1 MPGRA
6 DATPFAPPEPGL
18 GTRRQPEAGP
28 AAMVAAIA
36 VEGLGK
42 RYPGSEAWALRE
54 LTFEVPRGESF
65 GVVGENG
72 SGKSTLLDLLMG
84 ATRPTAGRLSVEGAT
99 ASLLELGAGFFVEL
113 TGWQNAV
120 HAGLL
125 AGLDPAGARSLARAA
140 EEFAELGDFFHRPV
154 RTYSAGM
161 IMRLG
166 FAVAASLAAPIVLVD
181 EVLAV
186 GDAYF
191 QRKCVDRL
199 LKIRSEGATLVLA
212 SHDLHAVKSLCDR
225 AVWLE
230 RGRAKVVG
238 PASEVVG
245 AYEEQVR
252 RRTAAESGLAAGRRG
267 TGEVVIRDVRFR
279 DAAGQERAEFAT
291 GESLRVEVL
300 FETTRPLESPVMG
313 VAVFRDDGVYC
324 YGPNSRLDR
333 RLEGTYDGCYLLA
346 AEFEDLPLLAGAYEA
361 SVAFYDREHV
371 YAYAWDHRMYPF
383 RVVSDGPEHGLVRL
397 RHRFQVTRVER

>member
-1 MPGRA
+1 
-6 DATPFAPPEPGL
+6 L
-18 GTRRQPEAGP
+18 
-28 AAMVAAIA
+28 

-42 RYPGSEAWALRE
+42 RYPDAATWALQD
-54 LTFEVPRGESF
+54 LTFEVRTGSAF
-65 GVVGENG
+65 GVVGANG

-84 ATRPTAGRLSVEGAT
+84 ATRPTAGRLRVEGAT

-113 TGWQNAV
+113 SGRQNAV
-120 HAGLL
+120 HAGML
-125 AGLDPAGARSLARAA
+125 AGLDSEAARDLARAA
-140 EEFAELGDFFHRPV
+140 EEFAELGDLFHRPV

-161 IMRLG
+161 VMRLG
-166 FAVAASLAAPIVLVD
+166 FAVATSLPAPVVLVD

-199 LKIRSEGATLVLA
+199 LKMRDDGATLVLA

-225 AVWLE
+225 ALWLDQ
-230 RGRAKVVG
+230 GRARALG
-238 PASEVVG
+238 PAADVVG
-245 AYEEQVR
+245 AYEEDVR
-252 RRTAAESGLAAGRRG
+252 RRTVTGGGPAVGRRG
-267 TGEVVIRDVRFR
+267 TGEVVIRDVRLKDVSGR
-279 DAAGQERAEFAT
+279 ERREFAT

-300 FETTRPLESPVMG
+300 FETTRPLDSPVMG
-313 VAVFRDDGVYC
+313 VALFRDDGVYC

-333 RLEGTYDGCYLLA
+333 RLDGTYDGRYLLS

-361 SVAFYDREHV
+361 SVAFYDRDHV

-383 RVVSDGPEHGLVRL
+383 RVVGESDEHGLVRL